1 MTVKTEGFSFT
12 ETARDGHARTGIMK
26 TPRAVVHTP
35 VFMPVGT
42 LATVKSQTPDE
53 IEATGARI
61 ILANTYH
68 LWVRPGPEVIETM
81 GGVPKFMGWP
91 HAMLTDS
98 GGFQVFS
105 LAALRQIDDEGVTFR
120 SHLDGKKLRLT
131 PEESMRI
138 QRALGADIAMAFDEC
153 PPGGAELPVLEAA
166 MRRTTAWAKRC
177 LLSPWREGQA
187 RFGIVQGGTNTA
199 LRLRHLEEIAGMS
212 AGGREF
218 DGIALGGFS
227 VGEPIPEMHR
237 AFGEIVH
244 HLPRDKPRYVMGI
257 GTPYDLLEAMGA
269 GVDLFDCVLPS
280 RNARNGQALTWHGRV
295 NLKQARHKVDQS
307 PLDARC
313 RCSTCSTYSRAYLSH
328 LIRAD
333 EMLGARL
340 VTHHNLFFYGDLCAA
355 AQIAI
360 AEGRYAAFASEA
372 ANTMRE
378 GDEIGRPPGPDATTT
393 AKARRAEKRAL
404 SREASGPT
412 PQAQP
417 VPAETALGDVNDM
430 NAMKLLLNRRSV
442 SKLDAPAPDAD
453 VIDRVMEAALRSPD
467 HGALRPWK
475 VLSIEGKGRAKFGEV
490 LAEAYKRQRPDAS
503 EDDLESAAKKAM
515 RAPLILIVAAD
526 LKESS
531 KIPAIEQVLSAGAVA
546 QTLLLA
552 LEAEGF
558 GAVWKTGA
566 PAYDP
571 YVKER
576 LGLKA
581 RDHIVAILYV
591 GTAKEEPSEQ
601 KRPKVKDVLSPWEG

>member
-1 MTVKTEGFSFT
+1 MRTEGFSFT
-12 ETARDGHARTGIMK
+12 ETARDGHARTGVMT

-42 LATVKSQTPDE
+42 LATVKSQTPSE

-68 LWVRPGPEVIETM
+68 LWVRPGPEVIDTM

-105 LAALRQIDDEGVTFR
+105 LAALRQIDDDGVTFR
-120 SHLDGKKLRLT
+120 SHLDGRKLRLT

-138 QRALGADIAMAFDEC
+138 QRALGADVAMAFDEC

-166 MRRTTAWAKRC
+166 MRRTTAWARRC

-227 VGEPIPEMHR
+227 VGEPIEEMHR

-244 HLPRDKPRYVMGI
+244 HLPEDRPRYVMGI
-257 GTPYDLLEAMGA
+257 GTPFDLLEAMGA

-280 RNARNGQALTWHGRV
+280 RNARNGQALTWTGRV
-295 NLKQARHKVDQS
+295 NLKQARHKVDES

-313 RCSTCSTYSRAYLSH
+313 RCSTCTTYSRAYLHH

-340 VTHHNLFFYGDLCAA
+340 VTHHNLFFYGALCAA
-355 AQIAI
+355 ARAAI
-360 AEGRYAAFASEA
+360 AEGRYSAFAKEA
-372 ANTMRE
+372 ASAMRD
-378 GDEIGRPPGPDATTT
+378 GDEIGRNETPPKT

-404 SREASGPT
+404 AREASGPT
-412 PQAQP
+412 EPTHDA
-417 VPAETALGDVNDM
+417 PAGQREMQDM
-430 NAMKLLLNRRSV
+430 KAMKLLLNRRSV
-442 SKLDAPAPDAD
+442 SKLDEPAPSAE

-475 VLSIEGKGRAKFGEV
+475 VLSIEGKARKKFGEV
-490 LAEAYKRQRPDAS
+490 LAEAYRRQKPDAG

-515 RAPLILIVAAD
+515 RAPLILIVAAE
-526 LKESS
+526 LKPSS
-531 KIPAIEQVLSAGAVA
+531 KIPEIEQVLSAGAVA
-546 QTLLLA
+546 QTLLIA
-552 LEAEGF
+552 LQAEGF

-576 LGLKA
+576 LGMKSS
-581 RDHIVAILYV
+581 DHIVAILYV
-591 GTAKEEPSEQ
+591 GTPKEEPAEQ
-601 KRPKVKDVLSPWEG
+601 KRPNVKDVLSPWEG

>member
-1 MTVKTEGFSFT
+1 MTSKTEGFSFT
-12 ETARDGHARTGIMK
+12 ETARDGHARTGVMT

-42 LATVKSQTPDE
+42 LATVKSQTPAE

-61 ILANTYH
+61 ILSNTYH

-244 HLPRDKPRYVMGI
+244 HLPQGKPRYVMGI

-280 RNARNGQALTWHGRV
+280 RNARNGQALTWTGRV
-295 NLKQARHKVDQS
+295 NLKQARHKVDDS

-313 RCSTCSTYSRAYLSH
+313 RCSTCATYSRAYLHH

-340 VTHHNLFFYGDLCAA
+340 VTHHNLFFYGALCAA
-355 AQIAI
+355 ARGAI
-360 AEGRYAAFASEA
+360 AEGRYAAFAREA
-372 ANTMRE
+372 TETMRE
-378 GDEIGRPPGPDATTT
+378 GDEIGHPNVNAPKT
-393 AKARRAEKRAL
+393 AKVRRAEKRAL
-404 SREASGPT
+404 SRETSSPT
-412 PQAQP
+412 DESQVAPPAPQ
-417 VPAETALGDVNDM
+417 ETDM
-430 NAMKLLLNRRSV
+430 KAMKLLLNRRSV
-442 SKLDAPAPDAD
+442 SKLDLPAPEAD

-475 VLSIEGKGRAKFGEV
+475 VVSIEGEGRTKFGEV
-490 LAEAYKRQRPDAS
+490 LAAAYKRQKPDAS
-503 EDDLESAAKKAM
+503 EDDLASAARKAM
-515 RAPLILIVAAD
+515 RAPLILIVAAE

-531 KIPAIEQVLSAGAVA
+531 KIPEIEQVLSAGAVA

-552 LEAEGF
+552 LQAEGF

-581 RDHIVAILYV
+581 SDHIVAILYV

-601 KRPKVKDVLSPWEG
+601 KRPKIKDVLSPWEG